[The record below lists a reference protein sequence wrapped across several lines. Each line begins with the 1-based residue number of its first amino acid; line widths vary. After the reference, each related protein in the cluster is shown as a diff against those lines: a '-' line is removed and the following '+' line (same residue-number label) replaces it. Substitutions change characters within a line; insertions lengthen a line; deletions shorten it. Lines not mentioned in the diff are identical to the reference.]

1 LQDFAKTAEAI
12 FKNTDRRTDLD
23 KWYTKLVGAMFEAIP
38 RNAAEHHR
46 TPQEVIKMG

>member
-1 LQDFAKTAEAI
+1 
-12 FKNTDRRTDLD
+12 LD

-46 TPQEVIKMG
+46 TPQEVVKMGKLILIHKIVL